1 MTIGSRSVTNGYAPC
16 VDIGR
21 RRSRSAVVAALVA
34 VLLLAACTDD
44 DDDPGPTTTTPG
56 STTTS
61 SSVPTGVTTT
71 TSTAVPLA
79 PPQVTGLT
87 ATSGGGSGETLITW
101 PPLPIE
107 AHVASYKLYKRQADG
122 TELAPATVTD
132 ATLGIAPGRLGIVDA
147 PDTGPW
153 ATPTLEPDP
162 GPRCYKVSAVSDAGV
177 EGPQSAEACGS
188 PVGG

>member
-1 MTIGSRSVTNGYAPC
+1 MAI
-16 VDIGR
+16 
-21 RRSRSAVVAALVA
+21 
-34 VLLLAACTDD
+34 LLLAGCTDD
-44 DDDPGPTTTTPG
+44 DDGGSPTTTTTA
-56 STTTS
+56 STTTTS
-61 SSVPTGVTTT
+61 TVVPGVTTT
-71 TSTAVPLA
+71 TTTTTPPA

-132 ATLGIAPGRLGIVDA
+132 ATLGIAPGRLGVVDA

-162 GPRCYKVSAVSDAGV
+162 GPRCYKVSAISTAGV